1 MRLKLSRFF
10 LRFFIGQ
17 SNCID
22 VRWLR
27 MGIKAVPFNSLLFL
41 KLYFSLIDENFY
53 GLFAKDFL
61 SVFHRS

>member
-1 MRLKLSRFF
+1 M
-10 LRFFIGQ
+10 GQ

-27 MGIKAVPFNSLLFL
+27 MGIKAV
-41 KLYFSLIDENFY
+41 LYFSLINENFY